1 MAINKERSLDQRAE
15 IKKDIQLIEENIKA
29 LEKQYQDFFDGVSYL
44 EPAALRARTDA
55 LIRKWWGKPI
65 ASTQLRF
72 QIQNLVQ
79 KYGSY
84 KEKWG
89 RLLRLK
95 IKRDKEDEGL

>member
-1 MAINKERSLDQRAE
+1 MALNKGRPLDQRAE
-15 IKKDIQLIEENIKA
+15 IKNDIQLIEENIKV
-29 LEKQYQDFFDGVSYL
+29 LDKRYQEFCDGVTSL

-55 LIRKWWGKPI
+55 LVRKWWGKPI

-79 KYGSY
+79 KYNSY

-89 RLLRLK
+89 RMLRLK
-95 IKRDKEDEGL
+95 IKRDKEEEGL